1 MNELKAK
8 IKQSLAERNIFD
20 INGDL
25 AEALHTRFSDGE
37 RWSDA
42 VTFDEALTSVEKEA
56 NRLSQVFGRNDSNT
70 EFIENRVGGR
80 MPREVFSELSAQ
92 QQSDFCLRRVSEA
105 NGK

>member
-1 MNELKAK
+1 MSELKQK
-8 IKQSLAERNIFD
+8 ISQMIAERKIVD

-25 AEALHTRFSDGE
+25 ANALYSRFADGE

-42 VTFDEALTSVEKEA
+42 VTFDEALTIVEKEA